1 MSLKNFTH
9 VLVPVFTVL
18 TALNLYGQSSV
29 PFFTEDFG
37 SQTDFNAEW
46 TGGGTNPGPAVWEW
60 TDDPT
65 PIFQGQPD
73 FASETAN
80 NGFVFFNSDGNGEV
94 AHDVTLTINNPID
107 CSNASEVFI
116 SVQNQYAYFS
126 VPSVAIAQLGVS
138 TDGVN
143 FDYIRILENVER
155 NDLSNPAQLVE
166 EDISEFAAGE
176 AQVFIQFRWQ
186 GNFEYSWAIDD
197 IKLFSEDPQLQFDLS
212 LEEPRLPFNYATPA
226 SQITP
231 FFFQHATTNN
241 GSQTALDLMSTVE
254 VEGTNGDTFSYTQTL
269 PMQLAPEAS
278 DTTLFDQFFTPSDTG
293 FYQFTYTVTSAN
305 EDERP
310 FDNNF
315 SGDFLITENLFSK
328 DDGRGLSG
336 TAPANIVDN
345 TWEIG
350 NYYVVENGG
359 YQATEAIFSVVSTDN
374 IHQGQSVSILLY
386 QITPDDDL
394 DFDDDDVTVV
404 GFGSYAFT
412 DEVSGQPVSAPLL
425 NFDGDTSVI
434 LDEGS
439 EYLLMV
445 QYTPD
450 MGVVHT
456 STPYYYDIASV
467 VKNGDWFTG
476 GFGPDVTALVRMRIE
491 EVESVNTN
499 EPALADS
506 KLQLFPN
513 PVDRELTVSLALE
526 NRNEE
531 VIIDLLDINGRLVE
545 RRQLDHVQRDQVR
558 FQTSNLANG
567 TYLLRTRT
575 AEGVRTERF
584 VVQHR

>member
-404 GFGSYAFT
+404 GFGSYA
-412 DEVSGQPVSAPLL
+412 
-425 NFDGDTSVI
+425 
-434 LDEGS
+434 
-439 EYLLMV
+439 Y
-445 QYTPD
+445 
-450 MGVVHT
+450 
-456 STPYYYDIASV
+456 
-467 VKNGDWFTG
+467 
-476 GFGPDVTALVRMRIE
+476 R
-491 EVESVNTN
+491 
-499 EPALADS
+499 
-506 KLQLFPN
+506 
-513 PVDRELTVSLALE
+513 
-526 NRNEE
+526 
-531 VIIDLLDINGRLVE
+531 
-545 RRQLDHVQRDQVR
+545 
-558 FQTSNLANG
+558 
-567 TYLLRTRT
+567 
-575 AEGVRTERF
+575 
-584 VVQHR
+584 